1 MFDYQYDANGH
12 PQQFYCRSDHYNYA
26 RYGIPV
32 VFLSTGSHRDYHMV
46 TDEPQYIDYE
56 HYNKVVTFV
65 ADLGK
70 ALADRDQRPVVD
82 KPKPD
87 PKAECQQ

>member
-1 MFDYQYDANGH
+1 
-12 PQQFYCRSDHYNYA
+12 
-26 RYGIPV
+26 V

-46 TDEPQYIDYE
+46 TDEPQYINYE

-70 ALADRDQRPVVD
+70 AIADRDQRLVVD

-87 PKAECQQ
+87 PKGECKQ